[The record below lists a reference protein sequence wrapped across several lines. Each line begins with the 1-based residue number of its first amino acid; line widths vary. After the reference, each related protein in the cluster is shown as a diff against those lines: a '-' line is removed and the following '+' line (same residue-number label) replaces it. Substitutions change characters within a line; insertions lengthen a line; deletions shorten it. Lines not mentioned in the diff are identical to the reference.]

1 VSAAIA
7 SLFWVMGRR
16 FRRTIAVVQT
26 INVGNNPL
34 GVAVSPT
41 GPEARDLY
49 VTNGADDMGSV
60 ISFT

>member
-1 VSAAIA
+1 MS
-7 SLFWVMGRR
+7 RR

-41 GPEARDLY
+41 GPEAGDLH
-49 VTNGADDMGSV
+49 VTN
-60 ISFT
+60 